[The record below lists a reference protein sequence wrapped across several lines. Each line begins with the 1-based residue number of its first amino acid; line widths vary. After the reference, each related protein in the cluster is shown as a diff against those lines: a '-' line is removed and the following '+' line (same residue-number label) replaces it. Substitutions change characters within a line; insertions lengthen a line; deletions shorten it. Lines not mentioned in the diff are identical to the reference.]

1 MLARG
6 RGAVDARGARYGA
19 RVASLLLVGAAAF
32 AVACLTLFS
41 GFGLGTLLLPAFA
54 LVFPVEVAV
63 AATAVVHAAN
73 NAFKVAL
80 LRGHVEVGLLLRFG
94 LPAVAASFVGGAL
107 LARLS
112 GREPLL
118 RWELG
123 GVEGEVTPVR
133 LVMGALVLAFA
144 LVDLLPA
151 LRPRAPHRRWLP
163 LGGALSGFFG
173 GLSGHQGALRA
184 AFLTPLGLAPAA
196 YAATQAAIACG
207 VDAARL
213 SVYGASFFA
222 GRMAGVETREGWA
235 LVAFATACA
244 FAGSLLGRR
253 LLPHVTARGVRAVTG
268 TLLLAVGAGLAAGL
282 V

>member
-1 MLARG
+1 M
-6 RGAVDARGARYGA
+6 
-19 RVASLLLVGAAAF
+19 ASALVVAAASF
-32 AVACLTLFS
+32 GVACLTLFS

-73 NAFKVAL
+73 NLFKVAL
-80 LRGHVEVGLLLRFG
+80 LRRDVRGGLLLRFG
-94 LPAVAASFVGGAL
+94 LPAVAAAFAGGAL

-112 GREPLL
+112 GRAPLL
-118 RWELG
+118 TWELAG
-123 GVEGEVTPVR
+123 LEGAVTPVR

-144 LVDLLPA
+144 VVDLVPG
-151 LRPRAPHRRWLP
+151 LRPRAVALRWLP
-163 LGGALSGFFG
+163 LGGLLSGFFG

-184 AFLTPLGLAPAA
+184 AFLAPLGLAPAA
-196 YAATQAAIACG
+196 YAATQAAIACM

-213 SVYGASFFA
+213 AVYGASFFA
-222 GRMAGVETREGWA
+222 GRMAGVSTREEWG
-235 LVAFATACA
+235 LVALATASA

-253 LLPHVTARGVRAVTG
+253 LLPHVTVEGVRAVTG
-268 TLLLAVGAGLAAGL
+268 ALLLAVGLGLATGL